1 MNLMKLDNTVIHHL
15 LNVIAH
21 APGIRIEDVAQLTP
35 ELTLREVVYTLCYL
49 SRRGQLRVIVNGQ
62 GGFAV
67 TTTLRF
73 FN

>member
-1 MNLMKLDNTVIHHL
+1 MNRMKLKNAVVDHL

-21 APGIRIEDVAQLTP
+21 SPGIRIEDIAQLTP
-35 ELTLREVVYTLCYL
+35 ELSLREVVYTLCYL
-49 SRRGQLRVIVNGQ
+49 SRRGQLRLLVNGQ
-62 GGFAV
+62 GDFAV

>member
-1 MNLMKLDNTVIHHL
+1 MNRMKLENTVVDHL

-21 APGIRIEDVAQLTP
+21 SPGIRIEDVAQLTP
-35 ELTLREVVYTLCYL
+35 ELSLREVVYTLCYL
-49 SRRGQLRVIVNGQ
+49 SRRGQLRLLVNGQ

>member
-1 MNLMKLDNTVIHHL
+1 MKLESTVIHHL

-21 APGIRIEDVAQLTP
+21 APGIRIVDVAQLTP
-35 ELTLREVVYTLCYL
+35 ELSLREVVYTLCYL
-49 SRRGQLRVIVNGQ
+49 SRKGQLRLIVDGQ

-67 TTTLRF
+67 TTTLQF